1 MQCYYLHLTDVFEL
15 RIVRYVDFSLF
26 FETRQLAVTDS
37 GVSAVLSARASAFA
51 FNNTKL
57 WQTRAFALIL
67 IVIKLLRLVYVPYL
81 NEYTSYIYIINCAS
95 CFRMKVRFS
104 DPFLASHRINQ
115 RQRVDKECKHIHVL
129 GLVKCLAFK
138 FSPLTSMSRV

>member
-1 MQCYYLHLTDVFEL
+1 MFEL

-67 IVIKLLRLVYVPYL
+67 IVIKLLRLVYLPYL
-81 NEYTSYIYIINCAS
+81 NEYTSFIKMATIQNSYNTYINLLNPIT
-95 CFRMKVRFS
+95 
-104 DPFLASHRINQ
+104 RIMTTFY
-115 RQRVDKECKHIHVL
+115 HF
-129 GLVKCLAFK
+129 A
-138 FSPLTSMSRV
+138 